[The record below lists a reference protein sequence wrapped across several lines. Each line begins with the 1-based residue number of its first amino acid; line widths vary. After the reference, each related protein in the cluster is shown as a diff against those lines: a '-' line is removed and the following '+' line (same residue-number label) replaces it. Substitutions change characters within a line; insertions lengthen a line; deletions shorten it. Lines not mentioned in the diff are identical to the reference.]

1 MSTTIGL
8 QIFLRDGRSIDA
20 VHDSDSI
27 LIGSGPSAVLRLD
40 DPNVS
45 SIHAVIK
52 VSPDGHVTVID
63 LGSEAGTTV
72 NGHAVSEPVTLKVGD
87 QIGVGGARV
96 VVTQLGSAAP
106 KAHVLAD
113 TDITAPTTQ
122 RPEPKTVAA
131 PPPQAPQPQPQYQ
144 PQPKAPAPKPQ
155 VQHMHSENKRPLR
168 KEDDIDLSVLQQ
180 PLKADNKPSDS
191 EKVLEVVALWGDS
204 VIDSCQVAEPRGI
217 TVGPRGAEGFSIF

>member
-40 DPNVS
+40 DPAVS

-52 VSPDGHVTVID
+52 VSPDGHVTIID

-72 NGHAVSEPVTLKVGD
+72 NGHAVTEPVMLKVGD
-87 QIGVGGARV
+87 QVGVGGARV
-96 VVTQLGSAAP
+96 VITQLGAP

-113 TDITAPTTQ
+113 TDVPAPATQ
-122 RPEPKTVAA
+122 RPQQLPPRPAMPEPRTVAA
-131 PPPQAPQPQPQYQ
+131 PPPQ
-144 PQPKAPAPKPQ
+144 
-155 VQHMHSENKRPLR
+155 
-168 KEDDIDLSVLQQ
+168 
-180 PLKADNKPSDS
+180 
-191 EKVLEVVALWGDS
+191 
-204 VIDSCQVAEPRGI
+204 
-217 TVGPRGAEGFSIF
+217 